1 MLRYIDE
8 QEAIPYA
15 TLNYLFASVNYGGRV
30 TDYQDQRP
38 ADSILAKCAN
48 RTTRGIPCRCW
59 DTVPLWRYCAA
70 RDTLCWHGIQ
80 CRRYICP
87 EALDP
92 TYDFAEGGTYHTLAN
107 GDLAAYR
114 EYVRSLPLADI
125 PEVFIPSAGA
135 CAVRRKCFGLH
146 CNARTSR
153 PLARAGTHKACA
165 RTNAH
170 AQVFGLH
177 RNAEITFEKKE
188 TNQMLDSL
196 TTIQPRMSSGGAG
209 KKPDDI
215 VREMAQDIADRT
227 PETMNLDDAS
237 AVTFA
242 VLTTLEYPIGR
253 AGWSTCWRMGRRWWT
268 AR

>member
-1 MLRYIDE
+1 M
-8 QEAIPYA
+8 
-15 TLNYLFASVNYGGRV
+15 
-30 TDYQDQRP
+30 
-38 ADSILAKCAN
+38 
-48 RTTRGIPCRCW
+48 
-59 DTVPLWRYCAA
+59 
-70 RDTLCWHGIQ
+70 
-80 CRRYICP
+80 
-87 EALDP
+87 
-92 TYDFAEGGTYHTLAN
+92 
-107 GDLAAYR
+107 
-114 EYVRSLPLADI
+114 
-125 PEVFIPSAGA
+125 
-135 CAVRRKCFGLH
+135 H

-153 PLARAGTHKACA
+153 PLARADTHKACAHA